1 MGKIL
6 VHKLGKVSLDHQN
19 PHEKWVFRG
28 MPLLPVLGA
37 GGGQS
42 QELAS
47 QFALLNG

>member
-1 MGKIL
+1 MGKVL